1 MPNIF
6 KPKRSTTP
14 GNVPNLSNLADGELA
29 VNIADKKIYVRSG
42 VSIVTVADVSSGN
55 NNNNGNGLTAYIN
68 LDGGAPN
75 SNYGGIANIDAGRVS

>member
-6 KPKRSTTP
+6 KPKRSTTA

-29 VNIADKKIYVRSG
+29 VNIADQKIYVRSG
-42 VSIVTVADVSSGN
+42 FSIVTVADVGSS
-55 NNNNGNGLTAYIN
+55 NNGNNGNVTTAYIN

-75 SNYGGIANIDAGRVS
+75 SNYGGIANIDVGRVS